1 MKTNKT
7 ITLSEF
13 ELPVSISADQ
23 TGGFIAKSSAWPD
36 CFAQGDT
43 VEEALQE
50 ITAVAA
56 SLIELY
62 DEEGMKVPL
71 TKKSKR
77 KQSLGG
83 FDLQLPVIVS
93 HP

>member
-13 ELPVSISADQ
+13 ELPVTIQADE
-23 TGGFIAKSSAWPD
+23 TGGFIATSPVWSD
-36 CFAQGDT
+36 CYAQGDT

-71 TKKSKR
+71 TKKSQWK
-77 KQSLGG
+77 KSLGG

-93 HP
+93 YP